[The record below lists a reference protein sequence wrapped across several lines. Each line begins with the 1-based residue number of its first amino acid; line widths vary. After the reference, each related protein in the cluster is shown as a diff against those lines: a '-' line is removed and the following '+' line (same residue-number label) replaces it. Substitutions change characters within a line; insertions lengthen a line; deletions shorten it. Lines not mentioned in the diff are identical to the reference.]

1 MIDGFEDEE
10 ALAVRSGEK
19 ESTFAGGYEKEE
31 SSGGNKK
38 KEALACRYEKE
49 KALTGWVGSN

>member
-1 MIDGFEDEE
+1 MIGGFEDEE
-10 ALAVRSGEK
+10 ALTVRVGEK
-19 ESTFAGGYEKEE
+19 ESTFAGKYEKED